1 MMTVNVSVLDSVGK
15 DLSSLSEGNQLADM
29 LLRTITEGLYGQM
42 SLRIFD
48 EDGTKRSDGT
58 LIGAYNPRYFKQ
70 RAKPPIKR
78 TNTNVSLMATDQ
90 MHASFGWSALSDG
103 SYGIG
108 FDNKLAADKSK
119 WNEDRFGE
127 IFSLSESEKE
137 SIQPIIS
144 EFMTN
149 HFGK

>member
-29 LLRTITEGLYGQM
+29 LLREITQGLYAQM
-42 SLRIFD
+42 TLRVFD
-48 EDGTKRSDGT
+48 EEGTT
-58 LIGAYNPRYFKQ
+58 LPNGSPIGAYNPKYYKRRVKEFG
-70 RAKPPIKR
+70 R
-78 TNTNVSLMATDQ
+78 TNRNVNLMATDQ

-108 FDNKLAADKSK
+108 FANKLAADKSK
-119 WNEDRFGE
+119 WNEERFGD